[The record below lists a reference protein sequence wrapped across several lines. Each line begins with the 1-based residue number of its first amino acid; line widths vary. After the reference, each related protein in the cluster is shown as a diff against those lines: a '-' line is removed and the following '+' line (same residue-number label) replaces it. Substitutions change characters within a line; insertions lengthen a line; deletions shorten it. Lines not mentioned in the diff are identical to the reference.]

1 MSSTAPDDRSRYER
15 ARRRVREIRAFY
27 FHIAVFAVVNVVLH
41 VINFVTAPTVYWA
54 FWPLFGWG
62 IGLLAHGLA
71 TYRWM
76 PFIGK
81 DWEERKIREFMDN
94 DRRDSSPR

>member
-1 MSSTAPDDRSRYER
+1 MDLHA
-15 ARRRVREIRAFY
+15 AIFVALNIL
-27 FHIAVFAVVNVVLH
+27 LH
-41 VINFVTAPTVYWA
+41 VINFVAAPKVYWA

-76 PFIGK
+76 PCLGK
-81 DWEERKIREFMDN
+81 EWEERKIGNSWTRIVAMQALG
-94 DRRDSSPR
+94 S

>member
-1 MSSTAPDDRSRYER
+1 MSSTVPDDQDRYRR

-27 FHIAVFAVVNVVLH
+27 LHLTVFVAVNILLH
-41 VINFVTAPTVYWA
+41 VINFVATPTVYWA

-76 PFIGK
+76 PFVGK
-81 DWEERKIREFMDN
+81 EWEERKIRELMDK
-94 DRRDSSPR
+94 DRRDA

>member
-1 MSSTAPDDRSRYER
+1 MSSTVPDDRNRYQR
-15 ARRRVREIRAFY
+15 ARRRARQIRGFY
-27 FHIAVFAVVNVVLH
+27 LHAAIFVAVNILLH
-41 VINFVTAPTVYWA
+41 VINFMTAPKVYWA

-76 PFIGK
+76 PFLGK
-81 DWEERKIREFMDN
+81 EWEERKIRELMDKN
-94 DRRDSSPR
+94 RGDASPR

>member
-1 MSSTAPDDRSRYER
+1 MSSTVPDNQADRYAQ

-27 FHIAVFAVVNVVLH
+27 LHVAVFVAVNILLHLINVVA
-41 VINFVTAPTVYWA
+41 TPTVYWA

-71 TYRWM
+71 TYRWI
-76 PFIGK
+76 PFVGK
-81 DWEERKIREFMDN
+81 ELEKRKIQELMDK
-94 DRRDSSPR
+94 DRRDT